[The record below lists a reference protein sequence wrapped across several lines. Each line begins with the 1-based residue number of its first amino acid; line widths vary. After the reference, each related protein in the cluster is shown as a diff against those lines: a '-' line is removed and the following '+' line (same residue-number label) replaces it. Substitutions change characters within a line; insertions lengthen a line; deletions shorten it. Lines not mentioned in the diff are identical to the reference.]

1 MAAKGSGDSKIVI
14 VGALTL
20 ALAIAG
26 VMLVKEPLR
35 SSRPVGSGLEM
46 KQTTGEQMVRARLW
60 EDPLA
65 AVQRGIRE
73 SRSPAAGSGA
83 PGTGQSVQQSIAQ
96 RLTPLR
102 HAIADRVKSHQHVTV
117 LLVTTSGDPYAE
129 STESRIRDRYAVGTA
144 LGVACYVPE
153 DEGHLSF
160 IEGDARDASQA
171 LPYEWYRLR
180 KTRICGGAQ
189 DSTLSTVVIWI
200 PDDALRRGFFAT
212 LTSLSQALVCQEA
225 AQKSECLLTG
235 DKRKLVRL
243 DPTVQQAVT
252 FKIVGPSSSSA
263 FRSLLGEAGDLYA
276 EPHEG
281 LGVWPNVDGTIE
293 LYSPWASAMRGILA
307 YGLKQEGGKGPV
319 CHTYEACED
328 EFFYR
333 LKIADVRLVH
343 EIGSDNRLFD
353 TLIEELDRRQVRLG
367 WDAVILIGE
376 WDSFYGRALPI
387 EFRAAACAKVATLT
401 EAELKQIL
409 VPTTIKAW
417 CPTVPRAI
425 DLQIQRSVDYE
436 SLTLN
441 IFRYSYLSGL
451 DGETSG
457 GDSAK
462 HVRGEPPKANG
473 AKDPLA
479 GGLQERPEGTSQL
492 DYVRALAMR
501 IENEGEG
508 AKAIGILG
516 TDPYDTVLI
525 LKALRPAF
533 PHAIFFTVGLDAR
546 QLHASEYKWT
556 RNMVMASPFGLQLDG
571 GLQRDVPP
579 FRSSYQTATFF
590 AVLRAVNHVTCR
602 ALGDR
607 QSPGILCP
615 GGFHVAM
622 TPEDRIYDAAEH
634 PRIFEVGR
642 EGAVDLSVVDVEGV
656 RTVHPLRADLERT
669 DNQGQLKQGIGPG
682 SATVMALIGVGL
694 LIATALTWTN
704 QRLWLRV
711 SRSWR
716 VFAVIGLIILAG
728 SAIFVTTGGVTALMI
743 NHDEGEPFSWTAG
756 VSIWPGQL
764 LRLFAVI
771 LCAVFLVKG
780 SRDLAKNSDHL
791 TDDFQF
797 RIDQSH
803 RPRFTWKSFWTNLQ
817 RVYHPAAT
825 RAATTVDQ
833 AWAWY
838 LDAAR
843 PLQRIARVLVLS
855 LLYGAI
861 MFSVDRW
868 VLGEEMIHPCRGW
881 LSCQVDWLMA
891 LSTVSLVVL
900 LNLAVFD
907 EVMLCRRWISWVTLS
922 SGGWSEQV
930 QEEYLREYGLSQSH
944 KAEFDRLKHLAGID
958 LIGQRTEAVN
968 RLIRY
973 PFIALLIMIAARND
987 YFDIWNYPIVLL
999 LAWAL
1004 NVVLALSAA
1013 LLLYKSADKGKQGV
1027 LVALSKQMLQALGMG
1042 KDHEIRAKQVQ
1053 YIIDQVEANQ
1063 KGAFVPFYKQPV
1075 VESSFYGLVALLQYL
1090 YMR

>member
-26 VMLVKEPLR
+26 VLLVKEPLR

-83 PGTGQSVQQSIAQ
+83 PGTGQSPQQSFAQ

-102 HAIADRVKSHQHVTV
+102 HAIADRVKSHEHVTV
-117 LLVTTSGDPYAE
+117 LLVTTSGGPYAE

-180 KTRICGGAQ
+180 KTRICGEAQ

-200 PDDALRRGFFAT
+200 PDDALSRGFFAT

-276 EPHEG
+276 EPHKG

-293 LYSPWASAMRGILA
+293 LYSPWASAMKGILA

-319 CHTYEACED
+319 CQTYEACED
-328 EFFYR
+328 EFFHR

-343 EIGSDNRLFD
+343 EIGADNRLFD

-409 VPTTIKAW
+409 VPRTIKAW

-425 DLQIQRSVDYE
+425 DLQIQRSADYE

-457 GDSAK
+457 GESAK

-501 IENEGEG
+501 IEDEGEG

-728 SAIFVTTGGVTALMI
+728 SAVFVTTGGVTALMI

-756 VSIWPGQL
+756 VSIWPAQL

-771 LCAVFLVKG
+771 LCAVFLIKG
-780 SRDLAKNSDHL
+780 SRDLAKNSEHL

-825 RAATTVDQ
+825 RVATTVDQ

-861 MFSVDRW
+861 MFSIDRW

-881 LSCQVDWLMA
+881 LSCQVDWSMG
-891 LSTVSLVVL
+891 LSTMALVVL

-907 EVMLCRRWISWVTLS
+907 EVMLCRRWISWVTHS
-922 SGGWSEQV
+922 IGGWSEQV
-930 QEEYLREYGLSQSH
+930 QEEYLREYGLNQSH
-944 KAEFDRLKHLAGID
+944 KDEFDRLKHLAGID

-1013 LLLYKSADKGKQGV
+1013 LLLYKSADRGKQGV
-1027 LVALSKQMLQALGMG
+1027 LVALSKQMMQALGMG
-1042 KDHEIRAKQVQ
+1042 KDHEVRAKQVQ

>member
-26 VMLVKEPLR
+26 VLLVKEPLR

-83 PGTGQSVQQSIAQ
+83 PGTGQSAQQSIAQ

-117 LLVTTSGDPYAE
+117 LLVTTSGGPYAE

-180 KTRICGGAQ
+180 KTRICGEAQ

-200 PDDALRRGFFAT
+200 PDDALSRGFFAT

-276 EPHEG
+276 EPHDG

-293 LYSPWASAMRGILA
+293 LYSPWASAMKGILA
-307 YGLKQEGGKGPV
+307 YGLKQEGGKGSV
-319 CHTYEACED
+319 CQTYEACED
-328 EFFYR
+328 EFFHR

-343 EIGSDNRLFD
+343 EIGADNRLFD

-409 VPTTIKAW
+409 VPRTIKAW

-425 DLQIQRSVDYE
+425 DLQIQRSADYE

-457 GDSAK
+457 GESAK

-501 IENEGEG
+501 IEDEGEG

-728 SAIFVTTGGVTALMI
+728 SAVFVTTGGVTALMI

-756 VSIWPGQL
+756 VSIWPAQL

-771 LCAVFLVKG
+771 LCAVFLIKG
-780 SRDLAKNSDHL
+780 SRDLAKNSEHL

-825 RAATTVDQ
+825 RVATTVDQ

-861 MFSVDRW
+861 MFSIDRW

-881 LSCQVDWLMA
+881 LSCQVDWSMG
-891 LSTVSLVVL
+891 LSTMALVVL

-907 EVMLCRRWISWVTLS
+907 EVMLCRRWISWVTHS
-922 SGGWSEQV
+922 IGGWSEQV
-930 QEEYLREYGLSQSH
+930 QE
-944 KAEFDRLKHLAGID
+944 EFDRLKHLAGID

-1013 LLLYKSADKGKQGV
+1013 LLLYKSADRGKQGV
-1027 LVALSKQMLQALGMG
+1027 LVALSKQMMQALGMG
-1042 KDHEIRAKQVQ
+1042 KDQEVRAKQVQ

>member
-1 MAAKGSGDSKIVI
+1 M
-14 VGALTL
+14 
-20 ALAIAG
+20 
-26 VMLVKEPLR
+26 
-35 SSRPVGSGLEM
+35 SR
-46 KQTTGEQMVRARLW
+46 
-60 EDPLA
+60 
-65 AVQRGIRE
+65 
-73 SRSPAAGSGA
+73 
-83 PGTGQSVQQSIAQ
+83 
-96 RLTPLR
+96 
-102 HAIADRVKSHQHVTV
+102 
-117 LLVTTSGDPYAE
+117 
-129 STESRIRDRYAVGTA
+129 
-144 LGVACYVPE
+144 GVAEERMPS
-153 DEGHLSF
+153 D
-160 IEGDARDASQA
+160 
-171 LPYEWYRLR
+171 
-180 KTRICGGAQ
+180 
-189 DSTLSTVVIWI
+189 
-200 PDDALRRGFFAT
+200 RRPT
-212 LTSLSQALVCQEA
+212 Q
-225 AQKSECLLTG
+225 
-235 DKRKLVRL
+235 LVRL
-243 DPTVQQAVT
+243 NSAVQQAVT
-252 FKIVGPSSSSA
+252 FKIVGPSSSSD
-263 FRSLLGEAGDLYA
+263 FRALLDEAGDLYA
-276 EPHEG
+276 EPHVG

-307 YGLKQEGGKGPV
+307 YGLKRDGGKGPV
-319 CHTYEACED
+319 CHTYEACEE
-328 EFFYR
+328 EFFHR
-333 LKIADVRLVH
+333 LKIADVQLVH
-343 EIGSDNRLFD
+343 EIGSDSRLFD
-353 TLIEELDRRQVRLG
+353 TLIEELERRQVRLG

-376 WDSFYGRALPI
+376 WDSFYGRALPV
-387 EFRAAACAKVATLT
+387 EFRAAACAKVATFT
-401 EAELKQIL
+401 EAELKQIQ

-425 DLQIQRSVDYE
+425 DLQIQRTADYE

-501 IENEGEG
+501 IQDEGEG

-516 TDPYDTVLI
+516 TDPYDAMLI

-533 PHAIFFTVGLDAR
+533 PHAVFFTVDLDAR
-546 QLHASEYKWT
+546 HLHESEYKWT
-556 RNMVMASPFGLQLDG
+556 RNMVVASPFGLQLDG

-579 FRSSYQTATFF
+579 FRGSYQTATFF
-590 AVLRAVNHVTCR
+590 AVLRAVNYVACR
-602 ALGDR
+602 AVGDR
-607 QSPGILCP
+607 QSPAALCP
-615 GGFHVAM
+615 GGYHVAL

-642 EGAVDLSVVDVEGV
+642 EGAVDLSVVDDEGV
-656 RTVHPLRADLERT
+656 RTIHPLRADLEHT
-669 DNQGQLKQGIGPG
+669 DDLGQLKQGIGPG
-682 SATVMALIGVGL
+682 KATVMALVGL
-694 LIATALTWTN
+694 GLLVATVLTWTN
-704 QRLWLRV
+704 QRLWIRV

-716 VFAVIGLIILAG
+716 VFAVIGLIILVG
-728 SAIFVTTGGVTALMI
+728 SAVFVTTGGVTALMA

-780 SRDLAKNSDHL
+780 SRDLIKNSDHL

-797 RIDQSH
+797 RLDQSH

-838 LDAAR
+838 LDAAC

-881 LSCQVDWLMA
+881 LSCQVDWSMG
-891 LSTVSLVVL
+891 LSTMVLVVL

-907 EVMLCRRWISWVTLS
+907 EVMLCRRWISWVTHS

-987 YFDIWNYPIVLL
+987 YFDIWNYPVVLL